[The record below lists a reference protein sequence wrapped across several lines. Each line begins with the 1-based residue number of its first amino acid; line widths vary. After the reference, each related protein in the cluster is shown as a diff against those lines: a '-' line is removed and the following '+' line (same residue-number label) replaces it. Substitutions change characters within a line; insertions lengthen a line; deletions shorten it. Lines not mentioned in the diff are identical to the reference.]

1 VKAIVDSKLTLSG
14 GLVYIF
20 DEAVT
25 KEDAIRTLAS
35 LLHVGGYVKDSF
47 CAAVLAREEVFPTG
61 LPTEPVG
68 VAIPHTDTEHV
79 NKSALAVG
87 ILKQPVI
94 FTEMGTDDGLVKV
107 EIITMMAISDPNA
120 VMPVL
125 RDLAMVYQDPDFLS
139 KLKAAEDQADILD
152 LCKSRLSD
160 VIELV

>member
-1 VKAIVDSKLTLSG
+1 VNADSKLVLGKT
-14 GLVYIF
+14 LVYIF
-20 DEAVT
+20 DETVT
-25 KEDAIRTLAS
+25 KEEAIGRLAA
-35 LLHVGGYVKDSF
+35 LLHDGGYVKDSF
-47 CAAVLAREEVFPTG
+47 CAAVLAREQVFPTG

-87 ILKQPVI
+87 ILKQPVV
-94 FTEMGTDDGLVKV
+94 FTEMGTDDGQVKV
-107 EIITMMAISDPNA
+107 EIITMMAISDPDA

-139 KLKAAEDQADILD
+139 QLKAAKDQTGVLD
-152 LCKSRLSD
+152 LCKTRLAD